1 MDSIWYVIIF
11 GYAFAFILL
20 AVFGIMGSFEAIDYQ
35 NKIARQKK
43 LTESFILNHKYSHEL
58 KSVNPELLEEI
69 D

>member
-35 NKIARQKK
+35 NSKK
-43 LTESFILNHKYSHEL
+43 LEKSFNRGKQ
-58 KSVNPELLEEI
+58 LEFQFKE
-69 D
+69 

>member
-43 LTESFILNHKYSHEL
+43 LTESFNRNKQMEFDFD
-58 KSVNPELLEEI
+58 K
-69 D
+69 

>member
-11 GYAFAFILL
+11 GYVFAFILL

-43 LTESFILNHKYSHEL
+43 LTESFDRAKQMEF
-58 KSVNPELLEEI
+58 KF
-69 D
+69 DK